1 MSVNEFEG
9 NIDNIVFTDNH
20 AVIAKLEPNTFYKIQ
35 LAYLSKLKDTNDDY
49 RIGYYSDVA
58 IIKYV
63 NEPKVYLEGF
73 STEDINIISYMFT
86 GVVTNLESTERLY
99 SYRYVIETIE
109 HDIECDSGE
118 LIYDGSEDDMSE
130 TGLTSKT
137 HFSYLKDLPRS

>member
-1 MSVNEFEG
+1 M
-9 NIDNIVFTDNH
+9 
-20 AVIAKLEPNTFYKIQ
+20 
-35 LAYLSKLKDTNDDY
+35 
-49 RIGYYSDVA
+49 A

-118 LIYDGSEDDMSE
+118 LIYDGSEDDISE